1 VLVVRSVDTPPEPR
15 RRLRRRRPRDADA
28 ATGQRRAPI
37 TTATVIG
44 ASAFESTAAADA
56 WLDRVSSDGEL
67 AIDEIAVATAV
78 INVAVDAQRA
88 AALDPFAADVSSEH
102 ALAVRIGYGDGE
114 QVADGRWRRA
124 IEIPSG
130 ERRRRRA
137 QVLRPQETIAAVL
150 AGRERIQPSVG
161 LVLHARADL
170 DADRSARAAL
180 QLRVG
185 LEALLAEGA
194 GAASLTGEAA
204 TKQAADLSELERRRR
219 ATGDA
224 ANEAL
229 RGPLSDERRAEVAET
244 LEVCERLLRRRRA

>member
-1 VLVVRSVDTPPEPR
+1 MRSLRAPPKPR

-28 ATGQRRAPI
+28 APGERQAPI
-37 TTATVIG
+37 TTVTVIG

-56 WLDRVSSDGEL
+56 WLDRVSADGEL
-67 AIDEIAVATAV
+67 AIDEIAEATAL
-78 INVAVDAQRA
+78 INAAVDAQRA
-88 AALDPFAADVSSEH
+88 AALDPFAADVSPEH

-114 QVADGRWRRA
+114 QVADGRWQRA
-124 IEIPSG
+124 VEIPGG
-130 ERRRRRA
+130 ERQRRRA
-137 QVLRPQETIAAVL
+137 QVVRPQETIAAVL
-150 AGRERIQPSVG
+150 AGRERIPPSVG

-170 DADRSARAAL
+170 DAGRTAEAAL

-185 LEALLAEGA
+185 IEALLAEAA
-194 GAASLTGEAA
+194 GAASATGAA
-204 TKQAADLSELERRRR
+204 AAKHAADLSELEHRRR

-244 LEVCERLLRRRRA
+244 LEVCERVLRRRRA